1 MSSFNIKNSL
11 PYQDLLDISNIP
23 IYNSIKLNST
33 KIGDLSEVQEED
45 VLSYDGEKWIYST
58 PVHIPFQVYDSF
70 IFLIEPF
77 ILNSDSTNTIKNY
90 PTTSTVKF
98 NTLLYKKGNDLSFD
112 SVSKEVT
119 FNVRGNY
126 RIQADISFIKNSVN
140 PNSSN
145 TVTSIKTIRSPIGS
159 ASFTTCHNSS
169 QSINLSKKT
178 INLNWTLV
186 PLAGDKLSIVSSE
199 QSNIYSGNIIVVP
212 NSSRLFIKRMNI

>member
-58 PVHIPFQVYDSF
+58 PVQIPFQVYDSF

-98 NTLLYKKGNDLSFD
+98 NTLLYIKGNDLSFD

-140 PNSSN
+140 PNSS
-145 TVTSIKTIRSPIGS
+145 
-159 ASFTTCHNSS
+159 
-169 QSINLSKKT
+169 
-178 INLNWTLV
+178 
-186 PLAGDKLSIVSSE
+186 
-199 QSNIYSGNIIVVP
+199 
-212 NSSRLFIKRMNI
+212 RLFIKRMNI